1 MKIYNALQLKNG
13 AKADYNRMGTFTQ
26 PVQFMRTKD
35 KDDKWRAWN
44 MDWLEAEG
52 MKQLRRNARK
62 LLKNYKLANGI
73 IDKKDYIVEEDNEM
87 AEMIDVLTEEDH
99 SAFELKFFPI
109 VPNVLNV
116 LVGEFAKRNDKIT
129 YRAVDDISYNEMIEE
144 KRMMIEQVLISEAEQ
159 KMAQKVQQMGLDPQ
173 NEELNNSL
181 RRIIDQ

>member
-73 IDKKDYIVEEDNEM
+73 IDKRDYIVEEDNDI
-87 AEMIDVLTEEDH
+87 AEMIDVLT
-99 SAFELKFFPI
+99 
-109 VPNVLNV
+109 
-116 LVGEFAKRNDKIT
+116 
-129 YRAVDDISYNEMIEE
+129 
-144 KRMMIEQVLISEAEQ
+144 
-159 KMAQKVQQMGLDPQ
+159 
-173 NEELNNSL
+173 
-181 RRIIDQ
+181 